1 MSNPIV
7 LNMNKTEGT
16 SLVTLN
22 MSKIS
27 LDTLKKLKIEVFWSE
42 SPIHKDS
49 LKDGYDLDLSAFFL
63 DANNQIKYPD
73 DVLYFNS
80 AKNANGE
87 ACAYGGAGILPKDE
101 RSGGSEEIHF
111 DYSLVPADRNQ
122 IDHYVTIFEG
132 RERGQTFVMMQDAKV
147 VLTNKETG
155 KEVQTYLLQGFTNDT
170 ALHVGSSIRNAQG
183 GWEFQPAGT
192 ARAMALPD
200 ILGLYQ

>member
-7 LNMNKTEGT
+7 LNMQKTEPGQK
-16 SLVTLN
+16 VTLN

-42 SPIHKDS
+42 SPLHAKS
-49 LKDGYDLDLSAFFL
+49 LSQGYDLDLSAFFL
-63 DANNQIKYPD
+63 GADNKVNYPD

-80 AKNANGE
+80 EKNANNE
-87 ACAYGGAGILPKDE
+87 AFAYGGAGILPKDE

-111 DYSLVPADRNQ
+111 DYSLVPANRDH

-132 RERGQTFVMMQDAKV
+132 RERGQSFVMMADAKV

-155 KEVQTYLLQGFTNDT
+155 AEVQTYTLAGFTNDT
-170 ALHVGSSIRNAQG
+170 ALHIGTSQRNAQG

-192 ARAMALPD
+192 ARNLNLPE
-200 ILGLYQ
+200 ILALYQ